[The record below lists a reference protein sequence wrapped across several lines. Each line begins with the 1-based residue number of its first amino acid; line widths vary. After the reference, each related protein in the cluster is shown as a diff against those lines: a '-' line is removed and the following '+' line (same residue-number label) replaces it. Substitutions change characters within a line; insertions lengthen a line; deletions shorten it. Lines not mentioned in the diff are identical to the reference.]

1 MGQELA
7 CTLGVGGKRLAGKA
21 QLESDHIL
29 FRGQERIKLAF
40 ADLRRVAAREGVLE
54 LDSPAGAVSLE
65 LGRYA
70 EKWAEKILHPPTL
83 LDKLGV
89 KPGVTIALTG
99 AFDESFRAL
108 VTAEAAPPAAADLI
122 LYSAPDRKALARVAA
137 LASRM
142 RAEAGLWIVYPKG
155 AEAIRQDDV
164 LAAGRAAGLKD
175 VKVASFSATH
185 TALKFVIPVTERER
199 AGAQASR

>member
-29 FRGQERIKLAF
+29 FRGEERIRLAL

-65 LGRYA
+65 LGKYA

-89 KPGVTIALTG
+89 KPGVTVALAG
-99 AFDESFRAL
+99 AFDDAFRAQ
-108 VTAEAAPPAAADLI
+108 VEAVAAPPAAADLI

-137 LASRM
+137 FARQM
-142 RAEAGLWIVYPKG
+142 RIDAGLWIVYPKG

-185 TALKFVIPVTERER
+185 TALKFVIPVAARKR
-199 AGAQASR
+199 SNAQASR